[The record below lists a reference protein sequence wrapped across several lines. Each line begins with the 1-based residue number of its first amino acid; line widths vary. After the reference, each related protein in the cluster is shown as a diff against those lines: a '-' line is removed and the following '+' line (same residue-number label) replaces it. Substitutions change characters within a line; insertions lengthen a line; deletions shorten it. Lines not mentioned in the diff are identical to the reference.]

1 MGTKGQAV
9 NNRSLSGVQILAGIL
24 AILSAVM
31 LVIFFAKL
39 DDLITRQYF
48 NIFQVKQMCVK
59 LYFSDSFNSIVTNHS
74 TLQ

>member
-1 MGTKGQAV
+1 MGTKGQPV

-48 NIFQVKQMCVK
+48 NIFQVRNLMENI
-59 LYFSDSFNSIVTNHS
+59 FSPSSINIIAN
-74 TLQ
+74 LK

>member
-48 NIFQVKQMCVK
+48 NIFQVRNLMENI
-59 LYFSDSFNSIVTNHS
+59 FSPSSINIIAN
-74 TLQ
+74 LK

>member
-39 DDLITRQYF
+39 DDLISRQYF
-48 NIFQVKQMCVK
+48 NIFQVR
-59 LYFSDSFNSIVTNHS
+59 NIN
-74 TLQ
+74 

>member
-1 MGTKGQAV
+1 MEAV
-9 NNRSLSGVQILAGIL
+9 NNLSFLGVQILAGIL

-48 NIFQVKQMCVK
+48 NLFQVRNIIGNILILQSVINPKCK
-59 LYFSDSFNSIVTNHS
+59 IDTNQ
-74 TLQ
+74 LK

>member
-48 NIFQVKQMCVK
+48 NIFQVRKMENI
-59 LYFSDSFNSIVTNHS
+59 FSPSSINIIAN
-74 TLQ
+74 LK